1 MKAQTYLTPR
11 GKEIFNE
18 IVDCISDPKI
28 LQSTDSFQLS
38 ALANAFDIH
47 NRVAEIMNATNTGYS
62 QLSEKTG
69 YSQVSPEFTVWKSS
83 LDYINK
89 NASKFGLDPEAREK
103 LQNLWSKKEK
113 KEDSIGDM
121 MSIDGNKSFT

>member
-11 GKEIFNE
+11 GNEIFHE
-18 IVDCISDPKI
+18 IVKCISDPKI
-28 LQSTDSFQLS
+28 LQDTDSFQLS

-47 NRVAEIMNATNTGYS
+47 NRVAGIMNETNTGYA

-103 LQNLWSKKEK
+103 LQTLWAKKEK
-113 KEDSIGDM
+113 KQSA
-121 MSIDGNKSFT
+121 MSDIMNGNTNAT